1 MKKYVDCDDYHT
13 LAAQLQQCTQMSKPI
28 NSNAVRM
35 STQSWHRMWATNSIA
50 TEIAINYCMIDNHM
64 FNCDGVCNEPLHVQ
78 PRWRSWQ
85 TIKSSNARVNK
96 AQQSKRGDSHG
107 RLNWSRRLINF
118 RFTRV
123 NNRNNTWRQGS
134 PKGTKEEQQS
144 TCWWLLSCFP
154 FGLSARIPALAV
166 LKKVCQVWMDST
178 INQIGFWQ
186 WSHDHYQKMK
196 TISLMATLSHCNNVF
211 LDDWF
216 INQHCSKKRNLEQ
229 TAWWWFA

>member
-1 MKKYVDCDDYHT
+1 MMLAKEPLNCDDG
-13 LAAQLQQCTQMSKPI
+13 CT
-28 NSNAVRM
+28 NNHFDRD
-35 STQSWHRMWATNSIA
+35 
-50 TEIAINYCMIDNHM
+50 DNREH
-64 FNCDGVCNEPLHVQ
+64 DLKEARKQ
-78 PRWRSWQ
+78 A
-85 TIKSSNARVNK
+85 SSNAMRVVMNRPRIKSLNARANK
-96 AQQSKRGDSHG
+96 AQQSKRGDWHG

-123 NNRNNTWRQGS
+123 NNRNNTWRRGS

-178 INQIGFWQ
+178 IIQIGFWQ

-196 TISLMATLSHCNNVF
+196 TISLMATMSHCNNVF

-216 INQHCSKKRNLEQ
+216 INQHCSKKRVLRASILMMVFIVSFSHDTGKTGNLQ
-229 TAWWWFA
+229 KNWTFWR